1 MLLSGVVGWMSRKL
15 RRRKRRQSEITK
27 DALLQG
33 HALGSVLTFK
43 AGVYKRLWEEWA
55 GLKYCTWGVMPHQKL
70 EYSERDS
77 SMGATSVRFS
87 AISRL
92 STWGLVNR
100 LSLSTNCRGDTG
112 GRLKARLEQQQ
123 HGKHVENALTFQKR
137 CTSVGS
143 PATILFFGATFN
155 GAQE

>member
-1 MLLSGVVGWMSRKL
+1 
-15 RRRKRRQSEITK
+15 
-27 DALLQG
+27 
-33 HALGSVLTFK
+33 
-43 AGVYKRLWEEWA
+43 
-55 GLKYCTWGVMPHQKL
+55 MPHQKL

-100 LSLSTNCRGDTG
+100 LSLSTNCSGDTG

-123 HGKHVENALTFQKR
+123 RGKRSHAPAGRNAAHL
-137 CTSVGS
+137 
-143 PATILFFGATFN
+143 
-155 GAQE
+155 

>member
-33 HALGSVLTFK
+33 HALGSVPTYK
-43 AGVYKRLWEEWA
+43 NKRLWEEWA

-100 LSLSTNCRGDTG
+100 LSLSTNCGGDTG

-123 HGKHVENALTFQKR
+123 HGKHVENALTLLLAETLHICR
-137 CTSVGS
+137 LACNN
-143 PATILFFGATFN
+143 TFLWSN
-155 GAQE
+155 V